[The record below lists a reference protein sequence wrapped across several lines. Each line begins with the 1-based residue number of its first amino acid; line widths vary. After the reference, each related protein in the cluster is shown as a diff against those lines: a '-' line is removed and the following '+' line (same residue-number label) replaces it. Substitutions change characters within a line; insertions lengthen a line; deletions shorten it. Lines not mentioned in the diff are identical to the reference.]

1 MKMSENEFILGTSG
15 KGIVLYPLH
24 QELKDQMNEN
34 RLVIGT
40 SGRAKMIRY
49 QINSIIKDQ
58 IGKKEEEKKKLRDV
72 IKNKRKK

>member
-1 MKMSENEFILGTSG
+1 MKMNENEFVIGTSG
-15 KGIVLYPLH
+15 KG
-24 QELKDQMNEN
+24 MNEN

-58 IGKKEEEKKKLRDV
+58 IGKKEEEKQKLRDV